1 MVPQYSIV
9 IPVYRTEQYLD
20 TCIQSL
26 RGQSFSDIE
35 VILVDDGSPDSCP
48 ALCDA
53 YAAQDSRFKAIHKTN
68 GGLSDARNAGI
79 RAASGEYILFLDS
92 DDYIAAD
99 TCERLLPFVEKKA
112 DIIVGDGVSIG
123 ARKNLAHRLYDHDS
137 IFTGEAYLKAA
148 LKSGSMPMAS
158 WLYVYRR
165 MFLEEHDLRF
175 ETGILHEDEEFTPR
189 AFLAAETVVDSGI
202 CFYYYVIREGSITTQ
217 KDLRKNA
224 GDLYRTCKMLS
235 ARYLQL
241 TDSDLQQHLL
251 DSLVVKY
258 LSLFQQGRLYQY
270 GQEYIHKDFV
280 QKYSYLPKT
289 RLKARIFSFSPKLY
303 WAINDAVKRMRGI

>member
-1 MVPQYSIV
+1 MRPVYSIIV
-9 IPVYRTEQYLD
+9 PVYKTEKYLH
-20 TCIQSL
+20 TCVQSL

-53 YAAQDSRFKAIHKTN
+53 YAAQDERVKVIHKAN

-79 RAASGEYILFLDS
+79 DVAQGEYILFLDS
-92 DDYIAAD
+92 DDYIALDA
-99 TCERLLPFVEKKA
+99 CERLLPFTEKHV
-112 DIIVGDGVSIG
+112 DIIVGDGVSIS
-123 ARKNLAHRLYDHDS
+123 AQKNLVHQLNDCES
-137 IFTGEAYLKAA
+137 VFTGAAYLKAA
-148 LKSGSMPMAS
+148 LKSGSMPMAP

-175 ETGILHEDEEFTPR
+175 KTGILHEDEEFTPR
-189 AFLAAETVVDSGI
+189 AFLAAEAVVDSGV
-202 CFYYYVIREGSITTQ
+202 CFYYYVVRDGSITTQ

-224 GDLYRTCKMLS
+224 RDFYATCQMLS
-235 ARYLQL
+235 ARYSQL
-241 TDSDLQQHLL
+241 TDSDLQQRLM

-270 GQEYIHKDFV
+270 GKEYIHKDFV
-280 QKYSYLPKT
+280 RKYSHLPKT
-289 RLKARIFSFSPKLY
+289 RTKARLFSFSPKLY
-303 WAINDAVKRMRGI
+303 WKINDLVKKLRI